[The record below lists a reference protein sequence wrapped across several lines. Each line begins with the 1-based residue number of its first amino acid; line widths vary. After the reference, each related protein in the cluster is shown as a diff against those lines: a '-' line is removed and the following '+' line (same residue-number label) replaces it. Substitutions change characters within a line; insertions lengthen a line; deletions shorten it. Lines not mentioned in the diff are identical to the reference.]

1 MMSKNARFLVMAAI
15 GMLLGSGLQASAA
28 DSIPVL
34 HGMVAEAG
42 SHGPV
47 IHLQGTG
54 KLDTVHYSPQP
65 GVWVVEMPEV
75 EWHNAAGAVS
85 RPELGVERAEL
96 SQVEEFGK
104 RISRLTVW
112 LTVPAQLQLVPQ
124 PQGLD
129 LIFTNIVTVG
139 GAPEKVSSED
149 IPVPVVNA
157 ANEAEDETEPAATS
171 SLEPEA
177 EPGLEAARSGANLL
191 EVVPVR
197 SGDAVVVELKGDGSL
212 QAQAFAL
219 TNPTRLVIDLPG
231 VVNRTKHHV
240 LQVGSPLVRRVR
252 VAQFRATPDPVTR
265 IVVDLERDT
274 GHSIV
279 ESSTGATILV
289 GGNATPASAA
299 TVSVAASELT
309 GRDGHQETPSRLR
322 DENEGL
328 IAVDPYDDVQVSEAE
343 AAVTDTAAVPAEEL
357 GVQDLPAEVMATGQV
372 DTEPRVVSISNS
384 SGELMVSDSE
394 SGQVATEEP
403 GSTVSAS
410 REVMADDSN
419 GFAEYSTPLISN
431 ESGQLTITRA
441 EGGAGMSEPLA
452 PTQTGVMATA
462 PADRVSRED
471 LLAENQPITGDL
483 YEPEPIPRS
492 ARSPWVADPSQ
503 LIERAPVG
511 RIVRTQSAGGEQF
524 ESTTVETQE
533 KRYSGDPISLTLKD
547 ADIKDVL
554 RTFSTLTNLN
564 IVQDNVS
571 GSVTVDLRNV
581 PWDQALDLILK
592 VNDLGYV
599 LENNVLRVA
608 PLSKLRN
615 EREAQAELLKGQEE
629 VQPITTVVK
638 PLSYARAGTVS
649 NLLRGE
655 SFLLSSRGSVVV
667 DARTNTLIIR
677 DAVDRV
683 EGILRLIEHLDQP
696 TTQVV
701 IEGRIVETT
710 RDFSQEIGISWGFQG
725 NMIAESGTD
734 TGLVFP
740 NEVTV
745 DGAVNLARGNING
758 VLGFTFADI
767 MDTFN
772 LDFLLTA
779 AESDGLV
786 KIVSTPRVTT
796 QNLTQAQIQSGYQLP
811 VQQQVNNTVTV
822 QYISATLRLQVT
834 PQITAEG
841 TVILDLN
848 IQKQEPLL
856 GLGVAGATNV
866 PIFTRDA
873 QTQLLVRDGGT
884 TVIAGIYQINDQESQ
899 SKVPVLS
906 KIPVLGHLFKNSGFF
921 KRHDELLI
929 FITPRIVKY

>member
-1 MMSKNARFLVMAAI
+1 MMSKNARFLVIAAI
-15 GMLLGSGLQASAA
+15 GMLLGSVLQASAA

-47 IHLQGTG
+47 IHLQVTG
-54 KLDTVHYSPQP
+54 NLDTVHYSPQP

-75 EWHNAAGAVS
+75 EWESAAGAVS
-85 RPELGVERAEL
+85 RPDLGVERAEL

-112 LTVPAQLQLVPQ
+112 LSAPAQLQLIPQ
-124 PQGLD
+124 TLGLD
-129 LIFTNIVTVG
+129 LIFTNIVTVDG
-139 GAPEKVSSED
+139 TPKEVSSED

-157 ANEAEDETEPAATS
+157 AEAADGEG
-171 SLEPEA
+171 EPEPGSVA
-177 EPGLEAARSGANLL
+177 DSFEAVPEPDVAAARAGINLL

-197 SGDAVVVELKGDGSL
+197 SGDAVVVELRGDGRL
-212 QAQAFAL
+212 PAQAFAL
-219 TNPTRLVIDLPG
+219 SNPTRLVIDLPG

-240 LQVGSPLVRRVR
+240 LQVGSPLVQRVR
-252 VAQFRATPDPVTR
+252 VAQFRAFPDPVTR

-289 GGNATPASAA
+289 GGGATPASAA
-299 TVSVAASELT
+299 TVSVAASTLA
-309 GRDGHQETPSRLR
+309 GAYDHQVATSDSWQE
-322 DENEGL
+322 DEPL
-328 IAVDPYDDVQVSEAE
+328 VVASADPVDDRQTRAE
-343 AAVTDTAAVPAEEL
+343 KPDAWS
-357 GVQDLPAEVMATGQV
+357 QPAEVTAVGEITAEPSQV
-372 DTEPRVVSISNS
+372 VVSS
-384 SGELMVSDSE
+384 SPGELMVSSSE
-394 SGQVATEEP
+394 SSNEISAEPGAGTVTEEQI
-403 GSTVSAS
+403 GSDQGNAI
-410 REVMADDSN
+410 E
-419 GFAEYSTPLISN
+419 EYSAPLISN
-431 ESGQLTITRA
+431 ESGQLTITQ
-441 EGGAGMSEPLA
+441 GAGGYPEPLP
-452 PTQTGVMATA
+452 PTQTGIMATA
-462 PADRVSRED
+462 PADRVTSED
-471 LLAENQPITGDL
+471 LLADSQPIAGDL

-492 ARSPWVADPSQ
+492 ARSPWIADPSQ
-503 LIERAPVG
+503 LIERAPAG
-511 RIVRTQSAGGEQF
+511 RIIRTQAGGGEQF

-615 EREAQAELLKGQEE
+615 EREAAAELLKGQEE

-638 PLSYARAGTVS
+638 PLSYAKAQIVS
-649 NLLRGE
+649 GLLKGE

-667 DARTNTLIIR
+667 DERTNTLIIR
-677 DAVDRV
+677 DAIDRV
-683 EGILRLIEHLDQP
+683 EGILRLIDHLDQP

-710 RDFSQEIGISWGFQG
+710 RDFSQEIGITWGFQG
-725 NMIAESGTD
+725 TMAAENGTD
-734 TGLVFP
+734 TGLIFP

-745 DGAVNLARGNING
+745 DGAVNLARGGING

-822 QYISATLRLQVT
+822 QYISATLMLQVT

-884 TVIAGIYQINDQESQ
+884 TVIAGIYQINDQENK

-906 KIPVLGHLFKNSGFF
+906 KIPVLGHLFKNQGYF

>member
-1 MMSKNARFLVMAAI
+1 MMSKNARFLVIAAI

-47 IHLQGTG
+47 IHLQVTG

-75 EWHNAAGAVS
+75 EWQSAAGAVS

-124 PQGLD
+124 TMGLD
-129 LIFTNIVTVG
+129 LIFTNIVTIN
-139 GAPEKVSSED
+139 GAPDRVSSED

-157 ANEAEDETEPAATS
+157 GEEAAAEPTSGAAAS
-171 SLEPEA
+171 PLEPE
-177 EPGLEAARSGANLL
+177 PGIPTAVAGVNLL

-197 SGDAVVVELKGDGSL
+197 SGDAVVVELKGDGAL
-212 QAQAFAL
+212 RAQAFAL
-219 TNPTRLVIDLPG
+219 TDPTRLVIDLPG

-252 VAQFRATPDPVTR
+252 VAQFRAFPDPVTR

-289 GGNATPASAA
+289 GGNATPPSAA
-299 TVSVAASELT
+299 MVSVAASELA
-309 GRDGHQETPSRLR
+309 GGDGYQETASRLW
-322 DENEGL
+322 DDNEASEL
-328 IAVDPYDDVQVSEAE
+328 AAADPSDNVQVGEAE
-343 AAVTDTAAVPAEEL
+343 EPGVVEVPAEA
-357 GVQDLPAEVMATGQV
+357 VATGQISA
-372 DTEPRVVSISNS
+372 EPGAVAISNS
-384 SGELMVSDSE
+384 SGELTISGSE
-394 SGQVATEEP
+394 SEVVAAESSSTAST
-403 GSTVSAS
+403 GSEAL
-410 REVMADDSN
+410 ADGGSN
-419 GFAEYSTPLISN
+419 FEEYSAPLISN

-441 EGGAGMSEPLA
+441 EGDGGQSEPLA
-452 PTQTGVMATA
+452 PTQTGIMATV
-462 PADRVSRED
+462 PADKVTTED
-471 LLAENQPITGDL
+471 LLAETQPIAGDL
-483 YEPEPIPRS
+483 YEPEPVPRS

-503 LIERAPVG
+503 LIERAPAG
-511 RIVRTQSAGGEQF
+511 RIVRTQAGSGEQF

-533 KRYSGDPISLTLKD
+533 RRYSGDPISLTLKD

-592 VNDLGYV
+592 VNNLGYV

-615 EREAQAELLKGQEE
+615 EREAAAELLKGQEE

-638 PLSYARAGTVS
+638 PLSYARAQVVS
-649 NLLRGE
+649 GLLKGE

-667 DARTNTLIIR
+667 DQRTNTLIIR
-677 DAVDRV
+677 DSVDRV

-725 NMIAESGTD
+725 NMIAENGTD
-734 TGLVFP
+734 TGLIFP

-906 KIPVLGHLFKNSGFF
+906 KIPVLGHLFKNTGYF